1 MSDNRA
7 PIYARHGMAIG
18 RDGIDWLAE
27 NGYIAI
33 HYKDQP
39 ISTSEDEYK
48 EAGMSTCGNKL
59 KWFRRW
65 SESGAVVGADYSTNY
80 STYSGGMVVGNLEPE
95 TPVTILVFQDDEF
108 QGKVDVPPGTRE
120 DAILEEASGRVRD
133 LFEAVKGREYDSD
146 DGIRIYK
153 GLKMTDTGWIWY
165 RDYPVLLA
173 VQLRRGTVT
182 NWWKGETQLQVIQ
195 QGMKDLRKNVNDT
208 GDYTNKAQLLAP
220 GQLEV
225 LCNEYLR
232 ERNDKYL
239 QNLPV
244 GRSLQDVDIVARISP
259 DDERIMAQV
268 THAQN
273 TDEIQEKADDL
284 MNHAGREPGNME
296 LRFFGPSENE
306 GDLTDYDIIEYTSNE
321 EVYRYMEDRK
331 PELLD
336 EMLTV
341 PLAEQFSKRRH
352 R

>member
-1 MSDNRA
+1 M
-7 PIYARHGMAIG
+7 
-18 RDGIDWLAE
+18 
-27 NGYIAI
+27 
-33 HYKDQP
+33 
-39 ISTSEDEYK
+39 
-48 EAGMSTCGNKL
+48 
-59 KWFRRW
+59 
-65 SESGAVVGADYSTNY
+65 
-80 STYSGGMVVGNLEPE
+80 
-95 TPVTILVFQDDEF
+95 
-108 QGKVDVPPGTRE
+108 DVPPGTRE